1 MRKVITQCLY
11 CGKEDMIYIYS
22 EYELTR
28 LKCSICGDKK
38 FKIKSVDKSNV
49 FGYPETEVKTEYLDN
64 RIEDTGG
71 D

>member
-28 LKCSICGDKK
+28 LKCNICGDKK
-38 FKIKSVDKSNV
+38 FKTKSVDKSNV